1 MWLVLQERNGQLLA
15 DKTALLESTMQVER
29 EGGWVEEREEGRG

>member
-1 MWLVLQERNGQLLA
+1 MVLQERNGQLLA

-29 EGGWVEEREEGRG
+29 REGDGMEEREEGRG